1 MLFESAPLTFTTD
14 GNELDWQPVTVAV
27 SGLNLTA
34 GQTYVFLLN
43 ANFDGNFG
51 AGSARVGAN
60 RVGFDGTT
68 SATRTAALSS
78 CIETSA
84 ARLWIL
90 RRPHWFSFGTGDDL
104 AYRLTYD
111 DSNRAPTANDDD
123 YSATQGTT
131 LTVNADAGVLDND
144 TDPDGDLLTVTSF
157 SGAGGTGNVGT
168 TVSGAWGDL
177 LLHADGSFSYTPS
190 AAKLALA
197 PAADTPV
204 DSFDYTVSDGNGGT
218 ATATLEIAVTPTG
231 IVWTGTNK
239 GDIKT
244 GTAGNDVLNG
254 GNAGDQIDGG
264 AGDDKIFGNN
274 GNDLLFGGK
283 GNDSSTAATASIR

>member
-1 MLFESAPLTFTTD
+1 
-14 GNELDWQPVTVAV
+14 
-27 SGLNLTA
+27 
-34 GQTYVFLLN
+34 
-43 ANFDGNFG
+43 
-51 AGSARVGAN
+51 
-60 RVGFDGTT
+60 
-68 SATRTAALSS
+68 
-78 CIETSA
+78 
-84 ARLWIL
+84 
-90 RRPHWFSFGTGDDL
+90 
-104 AYRLTYD
+104 
-111 DSNRAPTANDDD
+111 
-123 YSATQGTT
+123 
-131 LTVNADAGVLDND
+131 VLDND
-144 TDPDGDLLTVTSF
+144 SDPDGDLLAVTSF
-157 SGAGGTGNVGT
+157 SGAGGTGNVDT

-204 DSFDYTVSDGNGGT
+204 DSFDYTVSDGHGGT
-218 ATATLEIAVTPTG
+218 AAATLEIAVTPTG

-274 GNDLLFGGK
+274 GNDRLFGGK
-283 GNDSSTAATASIR
+283 GNDALDGGNGVDSLNGGSGDNTLTGGRGGDNFGFDSAASGINTVTDFKVGEDHFHLLEGVTVVNQSDTPAGIDLTLSTNGHVIFLGVHVSDLNALI